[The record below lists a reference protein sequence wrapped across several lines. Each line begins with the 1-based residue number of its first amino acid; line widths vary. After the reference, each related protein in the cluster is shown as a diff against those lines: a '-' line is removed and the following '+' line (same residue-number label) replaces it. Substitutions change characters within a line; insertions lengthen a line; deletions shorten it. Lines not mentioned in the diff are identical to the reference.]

1 MAGSP
6 HPARGKKIYCNYW
19 LRKGECDYMQQGC
32 LYKHEMPLDKV
43 TLASLGL
50 REVPR
55 WYRERWASV
64 ATSARTQRE
73 DHVNRPWRAPSST
86 PSFPDVQLD
95 APGAQP
101 LASTITEP
109 THIRQKCVL
118 PALIRPEQ
126 GLGLNEQRQPSNSNS
141 TISST
146 TQNCDG
152 SKRSNPGILKRINR
166 TQPAQ
171 PGSIA
176 PNIPITPT
184 RARGQYLPAERRP
197 ESSPQ
202 HPGDHALS
210 VTNPPAAVPAMMPSQ
225 APLKR
230 CSQEALC
237 HVLSKATFYP
247 GLLRTA
253 SPAHPRLFV
262 KDGQG
267 KYAVNQSV
275 ESQKRKS
282 AVGRTPNSPV
292 VQKQSSKTLNV
303 FGDLGI

>member
-1 MAGSP
+1 
-6 HPARGKKIYCNYW
+6 
-19 LRKGECDYMQQGC
+19 MQQGC

-152 SKRSNPGILKRINR
+152 GKRSSPGILERINR

-176 PNIPITPT
+176 PDNLITPA
-184 RARGQYLPAERRP
+184 RARGQYYPAEHRP
-197 ESSPQ
+197 ENLSRHQ
-202 HPGDHALS
+202 GDHALS
-210 VTNPPAAVPAMMPSQ
+210 VTDPPAAVPAMMPSQ
-225 APLKR
+225 APPLKR

-262 KDGQG
+262 KHGQG

-275 ESQKRKS
+275 ESQELKT
-282 AVGRTPNSPV
+282 AVGRTSNSPV
-292 VQKQSSKTLNV
+292 VQRQSSKTLNV